1 MNKINSSTRVFA
13 TMRSNSKQIKVYH
26 VIELASTIGHTFC
39 EVFPSFYAFTGS
51 RTVPRMYNCSK
62 THFWDEFLKQPNIL
76 QLLEVFAELSN
87 QPMAVTSEHV
97 DILETFFGESFL
109 SQKGKHE
116 FINWWE
122 SSSFQTISSC
132 QHQAASHFINWIDWA
147 YEASIYPRWLVVGRM
162 HCKGAK
168 TRCYWMELAAWKWG
182 WICPT
187 MVNSW
192 WNFHNWQCH
201 TNMQLKKDNM
211 QIVQMRQIR
220 TCLSAILQ
228 MWEIFWKMICNPS
241 L

>member
-1 MNKINSSTRVFA
+1 MLTP
-13 TMRSNSKQIKVYH
+13 
-26 VIELASTIGHTFC
+26 LLHTLF
-39 EVFPSFYAFTGS
+39 EKSFTAFTGCS
-51 RTVPRMYNCSK
+51 TVSSMYNCSK
-62 THFWDEFLKQPNIL
+62 TRFWDELLKQPNIL
-76 QLLEVFAELSN
+76 HLLEVFAELSN

-97 DILETFFGESFL
+97 DILETFFGESLLF
-109 SQKGKHE
+109 QKSRHE

-122 SSSFQTISSC
+122 SSSFQTTRFC

>member
-1 MNKINSSTRVFA
+1 MLTP
-13 TMRSNSKQIKVYH
+13 
-26 VIELASTIGHTFC
+26 LLHTLF
-39 EVFPSFYAFTGS
+39 EKGFIAFTGCS
-51 RTVPRMYNCSK
+51 TVSSMYNCSK
-62 THFWDEFLKQPNIL
+62 TRFWDELVNSRIFFNCWRYLLSSRISLWQSLLSTLIFWRHFLVK
-76 QLLEVFAELSN
+76 VYYS
-87 QPMAVTSEHV
+87 
-97 DILETFFGESFL
+97 
-109 SQKGKHE
+109 KKE

-122 SSSFQTISSC
+122 SSSFQTTSFC
-132 QHQAASHFINWIDWA
+132 QHQAASPFTTWIDWA
-147 YEASIYPRWLVVGRM
+147 YQASIYPRWLVVGRM
-162 HCKGAK
+162 HSKGAK
-168 TRCYWMELAAWKWG
+168 TKCYWMELAAWKWG

-228 MWEIFWKMICNPS
+228 MWEIFWKLICNPS